1 MVGAVKNKWK
11 KLNLESPF
19 HFFVPISISK
29 ILFCKFPV
37 NSRLNSDEREWGLGT
52 DLFNKIRNEMLL
64 DSGRFVY
71 ISIFG
76 KREHLLK

>member
-1 MVGAVKNKWK
+1 MMKGNG
-11 KLNLESPF
+11 
-19 HFFVPISISK
+19 
-29 ILFCKFPV
+29 
-37 NSRLNSDEREWGLGT
+37 GLGT

>member
-1 MVGAVKNKWK
+1 MMKGNG
-11 KLNLESPF
+11 
-19 HFFVPISISK
+19 
-29 ILFCKFPV
+29 
-37 NSRLNSDEREWGLGT
+37 GLGT

-64 DSGRFVY
+64 YSGRFVY